1 MRRLIL
7 LVWVLLVLVAGRL
20 DAQPPLTLAWT
31 QSDATP
37 AEAQT
42 FLYRVYLDTASPV
55 VLSGVTCLVVNGTT
69 DCSAPLPAPSIGIH
83 TLQLTAENAYGEGE
97 KSALLTF
104 KYPAVPTAPTN
115 LRILK
120 G

>member
-7 LVWVLLVLVAGRL
+7 IAVLLLLFASLLG
-20 DAQPPLTLAWT
+20 AQPPLTLAWT

-42 FLYRVYLDTASPV
+42 FLYRVYLDAASPV
-55 VLSGVTCLVVNGTT
+55 VLTGVTCAVVNGTT

-97 KSALLTF
+97 KSAVLSF
-104 KYPAVPTAPTN
+104 KYPAVPNAPTN